1 MKKLAIALALIIGV
15 QAASVAQD
23 RKGDFRNMTPEQRA
37 EKKTARMEQTLNL
50 TADQKKAVYEMN
62 LSAAKNMQANKGVG
76 KEKMM
81 EAHRANDAK
90 LKNILSA
97 DQYSKYEQI
106 KAEREKKMQEKR
118 GKRELKKG

>member
-1 MKKLAIALALIIGV
+1 MKKLVMAIALMVGV
-15 QAASVAQD
+15 QATALAQ
-23 RKGDFRNMTPEQRA
+23 KGDFRSMTPEQRA

-50 TADQKKAVYEMN
+50 TADQKKAVYELN
-62 LSAAKNMQANKGVG
+62 LNAAKNMQAGNGAG

-97 DQYSKYEQI
+97 DQYSKYEQM
-106 KAEREKKMQEKR
+106 KAERKKKMQEKR
-118 GKRELKKG
+118 GERELKKG